1 MWLGGIHAR
10 PTTFRNPG
18 RPPRASLSIDILLIL
33 LYGVLQMEI
42 FMAKDQLSDP
52 IALRIP
58 VEVLSAIEEIA
69 ETTERS
75 RSWVIV
81 RALKTYLLNE
91 GAEILAFRRGRK
103 EIAEGN
109 SEDLDDVIRDIE
121 RIVAGK
127 IA

>member
-1 MWLGGIHAR
+1 
-10 PTTFRNPG
+10 
-18 RPPRASLSIDILLIL
+18 
-33 LYGVLQMEI
+33 
-42 FMAKDQLSDP
+42 MAKDQLSDP